1 MNVAIVGLGL
11 IGGSF
16 AKTFKKRTSYKV
28 LGYDIDQSVE
38 KEALQSNAID
48 ERLDLNRLSDC
59 DLILVAL
66 YPNDTIGFV
75 TKYAERIKKDSIV
88 ADTCGVKR
96 SVCAKLNEV
105 ADKNGF
111 VFIGGHPMAGIERFG
126 FSNATD
132 NLFSGASMILTPP
145 EHLPEERI
153 KVLETLFLELGFG
166 GVCVTTPEI
175 HDKTIAYTSQLAH
188 VLSSSYVKIKEA
200 TTHRGFSAGSFQDM
214 TRVARLNETMWTEL
228 FMENS
233 DFLSEKIDELTGY
246 LSDYSKAIR
255 QGDREETKSLLREG
269 SLRKERI
276 ESEGSSC
283 KK

>member
-1 MNVAIVGLGL
+1 
-11 IGGSF
+11 
-16 AKTFKKRTSYKV
+16 
-28 LGYDIDQSVE
+28 
-38 KEALQSNAID
+38 
-48 ERLDLNRLSDC
+48 
-59 DLILVAL
+59 
-66 YPNDTIGFV
+66 
-75 TKYAERIKKDSIV
+75 
-88 ADTCGVKR
+88 
-96 SVCAKLNEV
+96 
-105 ADKNGF
+105 
-111 VFIGGHPMAGIERFG
+111 MAGIERFG

-153 KVLETLFLELGFG
+153 RVLETLCLELGFG

-246 LSDYSKAIR
+246 LSAYSKAIR

>member
-153 KVLETLFLELGFG
+153 RVLETLFLELGFG

-246 LSDYSKAIR
+246 LSAYSKAIR

>member
-1 MNVAIVGLGL
+1 MLFR
-11 IGGSF
+11 S
-16 AKTFKKRTSYKV
+16 
-28 LGYDIDQSVE
+28 
-38 KEALQSNAID
+38 
-48 ERLDLNRLSDC
+48 C

-75 TKYAERIKKDSIV
+75 TKHAEKFKKDSIV
-88 ADTCGVKR
+88 TDTCGVKR
-96 SVCAKLNEV
+96 SVCAALNEV

-145 EHLPEERI
+145 EHLPEDQT
-153 KVLETLFLELGFG
+153 KVLEALFLELGFG

-188 VLSSSYVKIKEA
+188 VLSSAYVKIKEA

-214 TRVARLNETMWTEL
+214 TRVARLNEAMWTEL
-228 FMENS
+228 FLENS
-233 DFLSEKIDELTGY
+233 DFLSEKIDELAGY
-246 LSDYSKAIR
+246 LSAFSKAIR
-255 QGDREETKSLLREG
+255 QSDREGLKALLLEG
-269 SLRKERI
+269 RLRKERI
-276 ESEGSSC
+276 ESEGTSW